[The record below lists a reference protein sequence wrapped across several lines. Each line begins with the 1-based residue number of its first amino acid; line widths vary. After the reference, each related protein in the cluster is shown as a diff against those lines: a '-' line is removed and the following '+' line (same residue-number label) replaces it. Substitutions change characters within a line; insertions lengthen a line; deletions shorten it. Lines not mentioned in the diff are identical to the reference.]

1 MSKWTDS
8 LFMRRFGVPYSIY
21 LVMIMNTIYALAR
34 EPVSYHTVR
43 IDNLDIFYREAGPK
57 NAPVLLLLHGVPTS
71 SRMYQPMLESPLSA
85 RYRLIAPD
93 FPGFGHSSWPG
104 PKEFSYTFDHL
115 AQVTERFAEE
125 LKLNRYTL
133 YLHDYGGP
141 VGMRVA
147 VGHPEK
153 VEAIIIQ
160 NAVSHEEGLSSLW
173 AGRRAFWQNRASHE
187 AAFRKSF
194 LSLETTRNRHVG
206 TSPHPE
212 RIDPDTWTDE
222 FYFLKQPGQ
231 ADIQT
236 DLFFDYQNNL
246 KAYPTWQKWL
256 REHQPQMLVLW
267 GRYDPSFIVAG
278 AEAYRKDVPGAEVHV
293 LDAGH
298 FALDEQAPEVI
309 RLTEAFML
317 KRTDH

>member
-1 MSKWTDS
+1 MNKWTDS

-115 AQVTERFAEE
+115 GQVTKRFADE
-125 LKLNRYTL
+125 LKLNHYTL

-141 VGMRVA
+141 VGMRMA

-173 AGRRAFWQNRASHE
+173 AGRRAFWQDRASHE

-236 DLFFDYQNNL
+236 ELFFDYQNNL